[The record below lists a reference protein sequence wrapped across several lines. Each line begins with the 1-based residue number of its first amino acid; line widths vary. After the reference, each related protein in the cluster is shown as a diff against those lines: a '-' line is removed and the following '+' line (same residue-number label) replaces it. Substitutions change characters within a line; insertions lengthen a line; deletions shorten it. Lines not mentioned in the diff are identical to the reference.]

1 MEGVSYAKPVVVDL
15 TLGSKEREFKLTG
28 QFSTHLNISCHRC
41 LNTFE
46 QPMDLDLDLL
56 FIPREQMPREV
67 DVELADADMNIAS
80 YQDAIDLC
88 QIIDEQVALSLP
100 MKRLCSQDCKGL
112 CQRCGKNLNI
122 GPCDCMEESID
133 QRLLVLQDIKRKM
146 FGDSGK
152 SD

>member
-15 TLGSKEREFKLTG
+15 TLSSKEREFKLTG
-28 QFSTHLNISCHRC
+28 QFSTLLNISCHRC

-46 QPMDLDLDLL
+46 QPIEMELDLL
-56 FIPREQMPREV
+56 FIPREEMPREV

-80 YQDAIDLC
+80 YQDVIDIS

-112 CQRCGKNLNI
+112 CQRCGKNLNT
-122 GPCDCMEESID
+122 GPCECSDERID

-146 FGDSGK
+146 FGDSEK